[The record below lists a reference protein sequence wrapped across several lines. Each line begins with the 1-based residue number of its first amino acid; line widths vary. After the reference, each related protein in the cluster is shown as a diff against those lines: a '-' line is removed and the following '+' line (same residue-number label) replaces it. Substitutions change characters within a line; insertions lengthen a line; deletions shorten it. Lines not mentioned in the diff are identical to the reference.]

1 VSDPYE
7 EPDDAD
13 LVIDTSVVTR
23 QEALEAVLDLLT
35 DGGWLP
41 GETEPR

>member
-13 LVIDTSVVTR
+13 LVIDTSTMTR
-23 QEALEAVLDLLT
+23 QEALQAVLDLLT

-41 GETEPR
+41 PVAG

>member
-13 LVIDTSVVTR
+13 LVIDTSMVTR
-23 QEALEAVLDLLT
+23 QEALDAVLHLLT

-41 GETEPR
+41 GETDRR